1 MAGDD
6 RFAGGALAK
15 FSFSLVVCYGVGF
28 VSKSLFAT
36 WICNRSFLVNFRML
50 NRGQR
55 YIIICYLLSLLLIAI
70 IFVLFFPQMISIGI
84 VLQLKS

>member
-15 FSFSLVVCYGVGF
+15 FSFSLVVFYGVGF

-36 WICNRSFLVNFRML
+36 WICNRSFL
-50 NRGQR
+50 
-55 YIIICYLLSLLLIAI
+55 
-70 IFVLFFPQMISIGI
+70 
-84 VLQLKS
+84 

>member
-1 MAGDD
+1 VAGDD

-36 WICNRSFLVNFRML
+36 WICNRSFNF
-50 NRGQR
+50 
-55 YIIICYLLSLLLIAI
+55 IIILQQTLLNVEKNLAEHFKVQKKQQLYLG
-70 IFVLFFPQMISIGI
+70 F
-84 VLQLKS
+84 